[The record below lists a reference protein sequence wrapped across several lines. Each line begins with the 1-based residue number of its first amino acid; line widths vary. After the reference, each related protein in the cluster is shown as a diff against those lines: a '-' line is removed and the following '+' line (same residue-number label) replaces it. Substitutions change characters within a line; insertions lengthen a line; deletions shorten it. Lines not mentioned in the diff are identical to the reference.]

1 MLKMNVQWPNN
12 IISSVY
18 QSKFVDYQSFFNC
31 QIPAPPEF
39 LQSSLKNDQK
49 RSGPEVA
56 KNAQNECTM
65 A

>member
-18 QSKFVDYQSFFNC
+18 QLKLVDYQSFFNS
-31 QIPAPPEF
+31 QVPGPPEF
-39 LQSSLKNDQK
+39 LQNSLKNGQK
-49 RSGPEVA
+49 RSGPEVVQIA
-56 KNAQNECTM
+56 SNECTM